1 MSPPLSFTATR
12 ALAVPQDEFD
22 AAPQKPVVVVTG
34 GSGKLGRATV
44 VDLQQHGWQVINIDR
59 APPPK
64 DAPKNVIYMYTDLEN
79 MGQVMENLIEV
90 DTKYKA
96 PVAVVHLA
104 ALPAPG
110 MAASSTQFQLNVM
123 ATYNILEASRKL
135 GIKNLVLASSETL
148 LGLPFA
154 PWIPDYIPV
163 DENSPRRPESAYSL
177 SKLVGEVMAEEY
189 CRWDPTTK
197 VISLRFSNVQALEDY
212 KDFDGWQHDPKLRKW
227 KWHFGWDF
235 ACAGSL
241 FGYIDAR
248 DGAQAIRKGLE
259 SKATGHHQY
268 LIANS
273 NTTMRKPNSE
283 IVPLCF
289 PGVPYTPTKGSN
301 DTLLSIEKARK
312 ELGYEPQHNWY

>member
-1 MSPPLSFTATR
+1 MSRPLSFTAKR
-12 ALAVPQDEFD
+12 ALAVPQDEFE

-44 VDLQQHGWQVINIDR
+44 VELQQHGWQVINMDR
-59 APPPK
+59 AAPPK
-64 DAPKNVIYMYTDLEN
+64 DAPKDAIYMYADLED
-79 MGQVMENLIEV
+79 MGQIMENLIEV

-110 MAASSTQFQLNVM
+110 MAASSTQFRLNAM
-123 ATYNILEASRKL
+123 STYNILEASRKL

-154 PWIPDYIPV
+154 PWVPDYIPV

-197 VISLRFSNVQALEDY
+197 VVSLRFSNVMALEDY

-227 KWHFGWDF
+227 N
-235 ACAGSL
+235 L

-248 DGAQAIRKGLE
+248 DGAQGIRKGLE
-259 SKATGHHQY
+259 AKYTGHHQY

-289 PGVPYTPTKGSN
+289 PGVKYTPTKGSN
-301 DTLLSIEKARK
+301 DTLLSIEKARR
-312 ELGYEPQHNWY
+312 ELGFEPQHNWN